1 MGDFAHCGVMGS
13 HGSMGM
19 GSYGVVGFA
28 RCGSCVCSGLVLAL
42 VLVGCCWCWWMWGFY
57 CGLPLL
63 LLVVGDGYLAVICS
77 IGSNLAGFGF

>member
-1 MGDFAHCGVMGS
+1 MGDFAHCGVVGS

-19 GSYGVVGFA
+19 GSCGVVGFA
-28 RCGSCVCSGLVLAL
+28 RYGSCVCCGLVL
-42 VLVGCCWCWWMWGFY
+42 VLVGCRCYWWMWGFC